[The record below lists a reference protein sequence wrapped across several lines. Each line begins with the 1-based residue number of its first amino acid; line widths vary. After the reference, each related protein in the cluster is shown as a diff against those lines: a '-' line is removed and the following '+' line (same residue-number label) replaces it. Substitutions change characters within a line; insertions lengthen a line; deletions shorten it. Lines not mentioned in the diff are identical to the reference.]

1 MISTQ
6 IKLFDAMSPVLNNIV
21 SSVDVLINS
30 LEACEKSSEN
40 MIDADALNRA
50 KDAINTAKYES
61 SMYAD
66 VLRSVGSGA
75 GDAGSSLDDLTKT
88 VANNTSVIEKAK
100 SSAETLLKTYLSF
113 RGVQAVLNMADDFQN
128 MKTRLETV
136 AASYG
141 KNSDYMLNAIRE
153 SAARSRGEFMMTAD
167 VVSKLG
173 MQARKAFHTDD
184 ELVMFA
190 EQLNKNF
197 KIAGTNAQGVESVM
211 YNLTQALASGVLRGQ
226 DLNAVMSNA
235 PIILDKVAEYMGT
248 DISQIRKLAEEGELS
263 AEVIKNALISKAG
276 ETNAAFENMPLT
288 FADIVTRIKNT
299 IDAKLAD
306 VFVNWNEFLNSED
319 FQTTVDF
326 ICTAVSAGIDFIG
339 GAMDVLIAI
348 LSPVLSLFNAAPG
361 VITAVVAALIA
372 YQVATSGA
380 ALAQRLLNAAMNANP
395 IFLIIS
401 AVVMI
406 IMLIAKWIQSVGG
419 LTVAWLIFKK
429 AMLDTFTL
437 LYTVIGGFMLAVGS
451 VVLAVV
457 QGVLHGVQMLVN
469 GGIDILNGLIKAAN
483 LIPGVN
489 IALIGKATF
498 ADDFDKTAQKMRESV
513 ANQYTGTIENLSN
526 QSASMQNEITAKQ
539 AEIKAKE
546 AENKK
551 PKLPDMPEVP
561 NFDQMKN
568 SAANIDANTKGGAAH
583 AASIDDKLDE
593 GVEVDSEDLK
603 EIRDVMFQRAI
614 QNLSWDKLEVHVD
627 NSFGDIHETAD
638 ADQVAKTIEE
648 GLYEAINKVGV
659 MT

>member
-50 KDAINTAKYES
+50 KDALSTAKIEAN
-61 SMYAD
+61 MYAD
-66 VLRSVGSGA
+66 SFKSVASGA
-75 GDAGSSLDDLTKT
+75 GDAENSLADLTKT
-88 VANNTSVIEKAK
+88 VANNTNVIEKAK
-100 SSAETLLKTYLSF
+100 STAETLLKTYLSF
-113 RGVQAVLNMADDFQN
+113 RGVQAFINMADDFQN

-141 KNSDYMLNAIRE
+141 KNSDYMLDAIRE

-173 MQARKAFHTDD
+173 MQARGAFKTDD

-226 DLNAVMSNA
+226 DLNSVMSNA
-235 PIILDKVAEYMGT
+235 PAILEKVADYMGT
-248 DISQIRKLAEEGELS
+248 DMSQIRKLAEEGELS
-263 AEVIKNALISKAG
+263 AEVIKNAIISKAG

-288 FADIVTRIKNT
+288 FADIVTKIKNT

-326 ICTAVSAGIDFIG
+326 ICTAVGAVIDFIG
-339 GAMDVLIAI
+339 GSMDVLLAI

-380 ALAQRLLNAAMNANP
+380 ALAQRFLNAAMNANP

-401 AVVMI
+401 AVVLV

-419 LTVAWLIFKK
+419 LTVAWMIFKK
-429 AMLDTFTL
+429 DMLDIFTF
-437 LYTVIGGFMLAVGS
+437 LYTVIGGFMLTIGS
-451 VVLAVV
+451 VIIAIA
-457 QGVLHGVQMLVN
+457 QGVLHGVQMIIN
-469 GGIDILNGLIKAAN
+469 GVVAIFNGLIKAAN

-489 IALIGKATF
+489 IPLFGKATF
-498 ADDFDKTAQKMRESV
+498 ADNLDKKAQKMRESV
-513 ANQYTGTIENLSN
+513 ANQYVGTIENLSN

-546 AENKK
+546 AEGKK

-561 NFDQMKN
+561 NFDQVKN

-593 GVEVDSEDLK
+593 GVEVDSDDLK